1 MLLCY
6 RMEDVDLINK
16 QPATFQDMRSHYKE
30 FYDAVKM
37 GHLTTTLESHRGH
50 GFDHDVTVASLA
62 LLIAE
67 TKEIGIR
74 AWCAALLHSVDRIV
88 EENKVRETMNL
99 FASNL
104 VSFFTPE
111 EIHEIVEAA
120 YRHSE
125 INQSDQS
132 DVQITLMDADRLANM
147 QSAVIIRAGQFRSTI
162 PAFNFKYLDGTKDP
176 LSTYETPVTILDNLK
191 FLIIRYVPQ
200 FRVPK
205 AKKLGEVYAS
215 RLQLY
220 IQSVESDYKE
230 LGLSGIEL

>member
-1 MLLCY
+1 
-6 RMEDVDLINK
+6 MEYMDSENE
-16 QPATFQDMRSHYKE
+16 QSTTFQNMRKQYKE
-30 FYDAVKM
+30 FYDAVKN
-37 GHLTTTLESHRGH
+37 GHDTTTLVSHRGH

-67 TKEIGIR
+67 TKEIGIK

-88 EENKVRETMNL
+88 EEEKVKETMNAY
-99 FASNL
+99 ASNL
-104 VSFFTPE
+104 VSFFSSD

-120 YRHSE
+120 FRHSE

-147 QSAVIIRAGQFRSTI
+147 QSAVIIRAGQFRSAI
-162 PAFNFKYLDGTKDP
+162 PAFDFKYLDGTKDP
-176 LSTYETPVTILDNLK
+176 LSTYETPMTILDNLK
-191 FLIIRYVPQ
+191 FIIIRYVPQ

-205 AKKLGEVYAS
+205 AKQLGELYAS
-215 RLQLY
+215 RLQAY
-220 IQSVESDYKE
+220 IQLVENDYNE